1 MCVLI
6 TVGVSGL
13 RGDVT
18 APFRAFGFTTQPAVN
33 PSSAAMPKT
42 AVRIDVLAGWCSC
55 PLYQGDTPKPH
66 DAEAERLKL
75 ERKYARKGWSQ
86 AKIDRAL
93 AARTQPPQSDSGG
106 RRDLSANPP
115 AQFAAAIERLSKQGA
130 RVTLLAHSF
139 KGSFAEP
146 FEIQGT
152 TELPLDHFLKSGHHF
167 PEDMLVTLVA

>member
-33 PSSAAMPKT
+33 PTSAAMPKN
-42 AVRIDVLAGWCSC
+42 AVRIDVTAGGCSC
-55 PLYQGDTPKPH
+55 ALYNGDTPDPVNP
-66 DAEAERLKL
+66 DEDRLK
-75 ERKYARKGWSQ
+75 RAHKYERKGWSQ

-93 AARTQPPQSDSGG
+93 GPRASPSQPERPRPQDIAG
-106 RRDLSANPP
+106 NYP
-115 AQFAAAIERLSKQGA
+115 AQFAAAIETLSKQGA

-139 KGSFAEP
+139 KGRFDEP
-146 FEIQGT
+146 FEILGT
-152 TELPLDHFLKSGHHF
+152 TELPLAQFLKVDHYF
-167 PEDMLVTLVA
+167 PKDMLVMLVA